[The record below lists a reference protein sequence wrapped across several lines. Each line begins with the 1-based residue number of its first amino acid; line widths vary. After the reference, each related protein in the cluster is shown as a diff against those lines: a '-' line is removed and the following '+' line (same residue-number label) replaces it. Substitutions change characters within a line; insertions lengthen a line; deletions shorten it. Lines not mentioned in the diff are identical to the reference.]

1 VNADNNDDA
10 ALAGRSPE
18 TPAGPEAGDGAGD
31 PEAGRSRRSRGHR
44 GGRRHK
50 GAGPAMSAEQDAGAG
65 ATARSEVTDAA
76 PPQPDAPAPPAPAEA
91 ALSGDVQ
98 EGQAAAPRTV
108 GGYSVQRHR
117 TRTQAKKPAQTAAQ
131 RTSDAVEAEPKAAP
145 SPGEAPPKPEPTGP
159 TAEQT
164 QARVTTTAEPAP
176 IRAQAAAQPAPEGA
190 DAVAADEVDAGEEAS
205 DEAARP
211 ARRRR
216 RGGRRHKTAA
226 QRAAAVAAEAASSAT
241 EESDTPPATAETTS
255 SEEAD
260 LAATA
265 SVTVEP
271 PARRRRSSPR
281 SKAVAQDA
289 AAPVTPAE
297 GSHTEQTERV
307 GAVASAEGTVAEEPP
322 KPARRRRGRGRGAAS
337 TEGAAETAATGD
349 AAAAIAPIAEAAV
362 PEGAAAAEEP
372 PKPARRR
379 RGRGRGTT
387 AAQADAET
395 SPQAGAE
402 VPATAP
408 TESTEDEA
416 STAPARKRRSPRR
429 PKTAADVDAAAADA
443 GTAVAEGRAPYAET
457 AEEGRR
463 RGRRPSRRPAGPPPI
478 PPTERVI
485 LASQEYGELRV
496 VLLEQGRLAE
506 VYFQRPER
514 PSYLGNIYRAKVESV
529 LRGMDAAFV
538 DFGLEKNG
546 FLHVDE
552 VTVENGS
559 SRHGRRITQL
569 LQNGQEILVQVT
581 KDPMGSKGARLTTR
595 MSLPGRYLVYVPGGS
610 GVGVSRRLP
619 QEERERLRDICKA
632 LNAKDAGLIVR
643 TVAEGKG
650 LEELR
655 RDLQYL
661 ARSWTRI
668 KAKSKTAPV
677 PGLVHEEVDVALSVA
692 RDLFNESCSRFIVD
706 GEKLRKEA
714 TAYISRVAPEL
725 VDRIELHEGPEALF
739 DAWGIE
745 EQLDR
750 TLMRRVT
757 LPSGG
762 NIVIDH
768 TEALTV
774 IDVNSGKYTGG
785 SGLED
790 TITKTNLEAASEAV
804 HQLRLRDI
812 GGIIVIDFIDME
824 RSENRKAVL
833 GKLETE
839 LARDRTKT
847 YVVEISPL
855 GLVEMTR
862 QNTTDGARGILTKP
876 CPTCLSTARVPTEDT
891 VARRVERQLRAIA
904 VSNRAAA
911 LLIEVNGNVAQRLS
925 GNDRIRRLE
934 KDTGKK
940 FIFQG
945 SKTLPVETFELI
957 ASGSAKEIETQRIP
971 VVEGAELD
979 VQIEHSLTYSPRD
992 AVAVVEGYPLVVKN
1006 GRQFLGLRRRVRV
1019 ETAIRSGGAAV
1030 IVGSAAT

>member
-1 VNADNNDDA
+1 VNTDNNDDA
-10 ALAGRSPE
+10 ALAGRSPD
-18 TPAGPEAGDGAGD
+18 TPAGPEAGDGAGES
-31 PEAGRSRRSRGHR
+31 EAGHSRRSRGHR

-50 GAGPAMSAEQDAGAG
+50 GAGAAMPAGQDATAE
-65 ATARSEVTDAA
+65 ATAGPDVGGTTSADRESPTAA
-76 PPQPDAPAPPAPAEA
+76 ESRASGERG
-91 ALSGDVQ
+91 LSG
-98 EGQAAAPRTV
+98 EGQEEPAAGPRTV

-117 TRTQAKKPAQTAAQ
+117 TRTQAKKPAQAEAASAPAPA
-131 RTSDAVEAEPKAAP
+131 TDPADAAP
-145 SPGEAPPKPEPTGP
+145 LPVEVAPKPEPAGSI
-159 TAEQT
+159 AQQT
-164 QARVTTTAEPAP
+164 QAPGPATTESAPA
-176 IRAQAAAQPAPEGA
+176 ASAAAPAGSGLEAAAEG
-190 DAVAADEVDAGEEAS
+190 DTGEAAA

-226 QRAAAVAAEAASSAT
+226 QRAAAAAAEATGSTPQIGDTLQAADVTTAPEGANLAAAAPVAAEARARGRRSSPPQTQAQALSAAAAPAQGAPVEQTAPVAVASTEIAGAT
-241 EESDTPPATAETTS
+241 TEPPR
-255 SEEAD
+255 
-260 LAATA
+260 
-265 SVTVEP
+265 
-271 PARRRRSSPR
+271 PARRRS
-281 SKAVAQDA
+281 
-289 AAPVTPAE
+289 
-297 GSHTEQTERV
+297 
-307 GAVASAEGTVAEEPP
+307 
-322 KPARRRRGRGRGAAS
+322 GRGRGTATA
-337 TEGAAETAATGD
+337 EAVAETAVPGGEATAAD
-349 AAAAIAPIAEAAV
+349 APVAEAV
-362 PEGAAAAEEP
+362 HPEGAGAAKEQ

-379 RGRGRGTT
+379 RGRGRGT
-387 AAQADAET
+387 AATADADMGQQ
-395 SPQAGAE
+395 SAAE
-402 VPATAP
+402 VPGAAP
-408 TESTEDEA
+408 AEPSVEEA
-416 STAPARKRRSPRR
+416 AAAPARKRRSSRR
-429 PKTAADVDAAAADA
+429 PKAAAGTEAATADA
-443 GTAVAEGRAPYAET
+443 EAPAGESPAPSAET

-552 VTVENGS
+552 VTVENGG

-650 LEELR
+650 IEELR

-668 KAKSKTAPV
+668 KAKSKTAQV

-750 TLMRRVT
+750 TLMRRVM

-768 TEALTV
+768 AEALTV

-790 TITKTNLEAASEAV
+790 TITKTNLEAASECV

-876 CPTCLSTARVPTEDT
+876 CPTCLSTARVPSEDT

-904 VSNRAAA
+904 ASNRAAA

-934 KDTGKK
+934 KDTSKK
-940 FIFQG
+940 FVFQG

-971 VVEGAELD
+971 VLEGVEMD
-979 VQIEHSLTYSPRD
+979 VQMEHSLTYSPRD

-1006 GRQFLGLRRRVRV
+1006 GRQFLGMRRRVRV
-1019 ETAIRSGGAAV
+1019 ETAIRSGGTAV

>member
-1 VNADNNDDA
+1 VAN
-10 ALAGRSPE
+10 
-18 TPAGPEAGDGAGD
+18 EAQVED
-31 PEAGRSRRSRGHR
+31 
-44 GGRRHK
+44 
-50 GAGPAMSAEQDAGAG
+50 
-65 ATARSEVTDAA
+65 VV
-76 PPQPDAPAPPAPAEA
+76 APAPISEA
-91 ALSGDVQ
+91 ATL
-98 EGQAAAPRTV
+98 
-108 GGYSVQRHR
+108 
-117 TRTQAKKPAQTAAQ
+117 
-131 RTSDAVEAEPKAAP
+131 
-145 SPGEAPPKPEPTGP
+145 
-159 TAEQT
+159 
-164 QARVTTTAEPAP
+164 
-176 IRAQAAAQPAPEGA
+176 
-190 DAVAADEVDAGEEAS
+190 
-205 DEAARP
+205 
-211 ARRRR
+211 
-216 RGGRRHKTAA
+216 
-226 QRAAAVAAEAASSAT
+226 
-241 EESDTPPATAETTS
+241 
-255 SEEAD
+255 SEE
-260 LAATA
+260 
-265 SVTVEP
+265 
-271 PARRRRSSPR
+271 R
-281 SKAVAQDA
+281 
-289 AAPVTPAE
+289 
-297 GSHTEQTERV
+297 
-307 GAVASAEGTVAEEPP
+307 P
-322 KPARRRRGRGRGAAS
+322 KPARRRRGRGRGAAAPEAS
-337 TEGAAETAATGD
+337 GEAAATSEPQV
-349 AAAAIAPIAEAAV
+349 AAAPNTEAA
-362 PEGAAAAEEP
+362 PLEGAAAEGEA

-379 RGRGRGTT
+379 RGRGRGA
-387 AAQADAET
+387 AAQ
-395 SPQAGAE
+395 
-402 VPATAP
+402 P
-408 TESTEDEA
+408 TVAESTEQGPAEEA
-416 STAPARKRRSPRR
+416 AAAPAAEAAAGEEAASGRKRRSSRR
-429 PKTAADVDAAAADA
+429 PKAAAGTEAATGTDAA
-443 GTAVAEGRAPYAET
+443 TAVLEAPAASAEP
-457 AEEGRR
+457 AEEGRK
-463 RGRRPSRRPAGPPPI
+463 RGRRTSRRPAGPPPI

-485 LASQEYGELRV
+485 LASQEYGQLRV

-552 VTVENGS
+552 VTVENGG

-595 MSLPGRYLVYVPGGS
+595 MSLPGRYLVYVPEGS

-619 QEERERLRDICKA
+619 QEERERLRDICKT

-661 ARSWTRI
+661 ARSWTRV
-668 KAKSKTAPV
+668 KAKSKTAPI

-725 VDRIELHEGPEALF
+725 VERIELHEGPEALF

-750 TLMRRVT
+750 TLMRRVM

-768 TEALTV
+768 AEALTV

-876 CPTCLSTARVPTEDT
+876 CPTCLSTARVPSEDT
-891 VARRVERQLRAIA
+891 VARRVERQLRAMA
-904 VSNRAAA
+904 SSNRAAA

-925 GNDRIRRLE
+925 GNERVRRLE

-957 ASGSAKEIETQRIP
+957 AGGSAKEIETQRIP

-979 VQIEHSLTYSPRD
+979 VQMEHSLTYSPRD

-1019 ETAIRSGGAAV
+1019 ETAIRSGGTAV
-1030 IVGSAAT
+1030 IVGAAAT

>member
-1 VNADNNDDA
+1 
-10 ALAGRSPE
+10 
-18 TPAGPEAGDGAGD
+18 
-31 PEAGRSRRSRGHR
+31 
-44 GGRRHK
+44 
-50 GAGPAMSAEQDAGAG
+50 M
-65 ATARSEVTDAA
+65 
-76 PPQPDAPAPPAPAEA
+76 
-91 ALSGDVQ
+91 
-98 EGQAAAPRTV
+98 
-108 GGYSVQRHR
+108 
-117 TRTQAKKPAQTAAQ
+117 
-131 RTSDAVEAEPKAAP
+131 
-145 SPGEAPPKPEPTGP
+145 
-159 TAEQT
+159 
-164 QARVTTTAEPAP
+164 
-176 IRAQAAAQPAPEGA
+176 
-190 DAVAADEVDAGEEAS
+190 
-205 DEAARP
+205 
-211 ARRRR
+211 
-216 RGGRRHKTAA
+216 
-226 QRAAAVAAEAASSAT
+226 
-241 EESDTPPATAETTS
+241 
-255 SEEAD
+255 
-260 LAATA
+260 
-265 SVTVEP
+265 
-271 PARRRRSSPR
+271 
-281 SKAVAQDA
+281 
-289 AAPVTPAE
+289 
-297 GSHTEQTERV
+297 
-307 GAVASAEGTVAEEPP
+307 
-322 KPARRRRGRGRGAAS
+322 
-337 TEGAAETAATGD
+337 
-349 AAAAIAPIAEAAV
+349 
-362 PEGAAAAEEP
+362 
-372 PKPARRR
+372 
-379 RGRGRGTT
+379 
-387 AAQADAET
+387 
-395 SPQAGAE
+395 
-402 VPATAP
+402 
-408 TESTEDEA
+408 
-416 STAPARKRRSPRR
+416 
-429 PKTAADVDAAAADA
+429 
-443 GTAVAEGRAPYAET
+443 
-457 AEEGRR
+457 
-463 RGRRPSRRPAGPPPI
+463 
-478 PPTERVI
+478 
-485 LASQEYGELRV
+485 
-496 VLLEQGRLAE
+496 
-506 VYFQRPER
+506 
-514 PSYLGNIYRAKVESV
+514 
-529 LRGMDAAFV
+529 
-538 DFGLEKNG
+538 
-546 FLHVDE
+546 
-552 VTVENGS
+552 
-559 SRHGRRITQL
+559 
-569 LQNGQEILVQVT
+569 
-581 KDPMGSKGARLTTR
+581 
-595 MSLPGRYLVYVPGGS
+595 
-610 GVGVSRRLP
+610 
-619 QEERERLRDICKA
+619 
-632 LNAKDAGLIVR
+632 
-643 TVAEGKG
+643 
-650 LEELR
+650 
-655 RDLQYL
+655 
-661 ARSWTRI
+661 
-668 KAKSKTAPV
+668 
-677 PGLVHEEVDVALSVA
+677 ALSVA